1 MVEINATDLNVFL
14 DRNHIIKNLSLTI
27 PANQVTAIIGPNGSG
42 KSTLLKTLS
51 GLMKPH
57 SGKIYID
64 KQSIDFYSRKQL
76 ARKMSFLM
84 QNPEAPGSM
93 TVKELVSFGRFSHQT
108 WFGSNNT
115 DHDQI
120 QWAIKQVNL
129 EDKSNH
135 CLSKLSGGQ
144 QKRAWI
150 AMALAQNSDVLLL
163 DEPTAFLDIRHQLE
177 TLLLLRKLKRDLG
190 KTIVVV
196 LHDIP
201 QVIQFADY
209 LIIIDQGK
217 LIHQNPIQPNLDPQL
232 FEKVFGIEVEL
243 KHNQL
248 QGTSLTIHG
257 VAETQ
262 GS

>member
-1 MVEINATDLNVFL
+1 MGEINATDLNVFL
-14 DRNHIIKNLSLTI
+14 DHHHIIKNLSLTI

-51 GLMKPH
+51 GLMKPR
-57 SGKIYID
+57 SGKICINELP
-64 KQSIDFYSRKQL
+64 IHFYNRKQW

-93 TVKELVSFGRFSHQT
+93 TVKELVSFGRFSHQA
-108 WFGSNNT
+108 WFGFNKA
-115 DHDQI
+115 DQEQI
-120 QWAIKQVNL
+120 HWAIKQVNL
-129 EDKSNH
+129 EDKTNH
-135 CLSKLSGGQ
+135 CLSQLSGGQ

-163 DEPTAFLDIRHQLE
+163 DEPTAFLDIRHQIE
-177 TLLLLRKLKRDLG
+177 TLLLLQKLKMDLG

-209 LIIIDQGK
+209 LIIINQGK
-217 LIHQNPIQPNLDPQL
+217 LIHQSPIQPDLDPQL
-232 FEKVFGIEVEL
+232 FEKVFGIQVEL
-243 KHNQL
+243 KHNQF
-248 QGTSLTIHG
+248 QGISLTIHG
-257 VAETQ
+257 VTESQ

>member
-14 DRNHIIKNLSLTI
+14 DRNHIIKNLNLTI
-27 PANQVTAIIGPNGSG
+27 PANQLTAIIGPNGSG

-51 GLMKPH
+51 GLMKPN
-57 SGKIYID
+57 SGKIYIA
-64 KQSIDFYSRKQL
+64 KQPMHVYNQKQL
-76 ARKMSFLM
+76 ARKISFLM

-108 WFGSNNT
+108 WFGLAKT
-115 DHDQI
+115 DQEQI
-120 QWAIKQVNL
+120 HWAIKQVNL
-129 EDKSNH
+129 EDKSDQ

-150 AMALAQNSDVLLL
+150 AMALAQNSEVLLL

-177 TLLLLRKLKRDLG
+177 TLLLLQKLKRDLG

-209 LIIIDQGK
+209 LIIIDKGR
-217 LIHQNPIQPNLDPQL
+217 LIYQNPIQPNLDPQL
-232 FEKVFGIEVEL
+232 FERVFGIHVEL
-243 KHNQL
+243 KHNQI
-248 QGTSLTIHG
+248 QGTSLTIQG
-257 VAETQ
+257 VTETQ
-262 GS
+262 DS